1 MIHNLEFWQRR
12 NDEKYLRFIEIE
24 SDTLEQAKAEI
35 HRRFRWV
42 FRINESK

>member
-1 MIHNLEFWQRR
+1 MIYNLEFWQRR
-12 NDEKYLRFIEIE
+12 NDEKDLRFIEIE

-42 FRINESK
+42 FCINESK